1 MTLETF
7 RQPSPFGR
15 QFHDEGAAIR
25 FADCACDQSASCKA
39 IENAG

>member
-1 MTLETF
+1 MTLETP
-7 RQPSPFGR
+7 RQPSASGR

-25 FADCACDQSASCKA
+25 LADCPCDQSASCQA